1 MGGTLRS
8 GNINVTHAGRILG
21 GNITE
26 HYTEYQPSVEAVLR
40 TTSFGVIFPVCH
52 DMGQEAR
59 AMKMFGE
66 GHR

>member
-40 TTSFGVIFPVCH
+40 TTSFGVIFPAFH
-52 DMGQEAR
+52 DTGQEPKSYENVR
-59 AMKMFGE
+59 
-66 GHR
+66 